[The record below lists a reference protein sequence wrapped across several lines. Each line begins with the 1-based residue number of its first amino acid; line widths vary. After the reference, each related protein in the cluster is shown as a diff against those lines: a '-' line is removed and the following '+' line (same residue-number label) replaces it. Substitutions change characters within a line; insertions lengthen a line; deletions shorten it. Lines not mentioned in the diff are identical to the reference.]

1 MNIGYAVETAFYCLL
16 IEIVV
21 TFLVTRIGG

>member
-1 MNIGYAVETAFYCLL
+1 MCL

-21 TFLVTRIGG
+21 TFVTKLNKIELCT